1 MKKIKLTKKIEK
13 DIREDSV
20 RVRKAWFKKL
30 REFADKFEKNPT
42 DLNKMYLL
50 GFISS
55 ADFIIIT
62 FKAMQHPKTDRELRE
77 EFHIYSIK
85 MAHQSADGELDMK
98 EIEGKIADFWLAKMR
113 GRGVRHAS
121 MRMSRPRRSR
131 AGGGAAARRGSGP
144 CQRRGTC
151 QRRAGWARGGDHKGR
166 GRGDGGGGGA
176 LRGDSRD
183 PKAAATA
190 HAATARI

>member
-113 GRGVRHAS
+113 EREEAIIREIELAKEGNAENS
-121 MRMSRPRRSR
+121 MLSLDERFAVNYALEKILS
-131 AGGGAAARRGSGP
+131 
-144 CQRRGTC
+144 
-151 QRRAGWARGGDHKGR
+151 
-166 GRGDGGGGGA
+166 A
-176 LRGDSRD
+176 LRA
-183 PKAAATA
+183 KE
-190 HAATARI
+190 